1 MASFQSLTID
11 INVRIPRETLV
22 KCVNIINMA
31 DRPGGDG
38 ELVTVIDEGKCL
50 GYYVVDQAHSS
61 ESRLS
66 LLKVANFP
74 YEVEG

>member
-1 MASFQSLTID
+1 MAIDSITID
-11 INVRIPRETLV
+11 INVNVSRETLN

-31 DRPGGDG
+31 DRPGCDG